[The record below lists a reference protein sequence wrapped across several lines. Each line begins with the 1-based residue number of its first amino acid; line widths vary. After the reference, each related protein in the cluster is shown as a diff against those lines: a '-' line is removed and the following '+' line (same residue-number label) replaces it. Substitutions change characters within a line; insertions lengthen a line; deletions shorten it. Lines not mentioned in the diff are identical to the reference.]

1 MKPATHRHLEANALI
16 ADRTTFE
23 GGRGLSAEIDQL
35 FRQDTQV
42 VVSMTG
48 INNVSS
54 SFLHGAF
61 GVLID
66 KFGKQFVKDN
76 IRFVGLSKFVKQQ
89 LLDYFNTY
97 QPHRSGPS
105 SPSTTS

>member
-1 MKPATHRHLEANALI
+1 M
-16 ADRTTFE
+16 
-23 GGRGLSAEIDQL
+23 
-35 FRQDTQV
+35 